1 MLGDGIEM
9 RLLSFFC
16 FFFTLCAVHA
26 AASGIVSETA
36 ESIRYR
42 QPDGLEVTLPK
53 HPKRVVVGYGSLVPV
68 WYCAGGTAVAIPEV
82 QSKNALPEAARGL
95 PTVGTFS
102 TLNTEKVLEL
112 RPDLVVLINKLNSHL
127 RLRELLTAMK
137 IPAFTVKYD
146 NYRDFEALTDLFRRL
161 NNTDPAR
168 CAAARQVTDSV
179 NRIVAQARQYPAP
192 RFTTVFA
199 QAAGFRA
206 ETDLANT
213 SCMWSMLGGK
223 NTVPPSDGLR
233 TGFSIEQLLLDNP
246 DVIFVVMMGNN
257 KALEKKFRH
266 EIMSQKA
273 WRELDAHRTG
283 RVHFL
288 PSDLYLYLAGPRFPE
303 AFLHLAQLLYPG
315 REFAR

>member
-1 MLGDGIEM
+1 M
-9 RLLSFFC
+9 
-16 FFFTLCAVHA
+16 
-26 AASGIVSETA
+26 
-36 ESIRYR
+36 
-42 QPDGLEVTLPK
+42 
-53 HPKRVVVGYGSLVPV
+53 
-68 WYCAGGTAVAIPEV
+68 
-82 QSKNALPEAARGL
+82 
-95 PTVGTFS
+95 
-102 TLNTEKVLEL
+102 
-112 RPDLVVLINKLNSHL
+112 
-127 RLRELLTAMK
+127 
-137 IPAFTVKYD
+137 
-146 NYRDFEALTDLFRRL
+146 
-161 NNTDPAR
+161 
-168 CAAARQVTDSV
+168 

-213 SCMWSMLGGK
+213 SCMLSMLGGK

-246 DVIFVVMMGNN
+246 
-257 KALEKKFRH
+257 
-266 EIMSQKA
+266 
-273 WRELDAHRTG
+273 HRTG

>member
-1 MLGDGIEM
+1 MKILFCLLVSLLFALP
-9 RLLSFFC
+9 RLH
-16 FFFTLCAVHA
+16 AVEP
-26 AASGIVSETA
+26 GVVSETA
-36 ESIRYR
+36 AAIRYR

-53 HPKRVVVGYGSLVPV
+53 HPKRVVIGYGSLVPV
-68 WYCAGGTAVAIPEV
+68 WYCAGGTAAAIPDIH
-82 QSKNALPEAARGL
+82 SKTALPPEARSL
-95 PTVGTFS
+95 PAVGFFS
-102 TLNTEKVLEL
+102 SLNIEKILEL
-112 RPDLVVLINKLNSHL
+112 KPELVVLMGKIGSHV
-127 RLRELLTAMK
+127 RLRELLATMK

-146 NYRDFEALTDLFRRL
+146 NYRDFEALLDLFCRL
-161 NNTDPAR
+161 NNTDPER
-168 CAAARQVTDSV
+168 CEAARTVTEGV
-179 NRIVAQARQYPAP
+179 NRIVAQAGQYPAP

-199 QAAGFRA
+199 QAAGFRV

-213 SCMWSMLGGK
+213 SCMLSMLGGK

-246 DVIFVVMMGNN
+246 DVIFVVMMGNA
-257 KALEKKFRH
+257 KALEKKFRS

-273 WRELDAHRTG
+273 WRKLDAHKTG

>member
-1 MLGDGIEM
+1 MKILFY
-9 RLLSFFC
+9 LLTSLLFA
-16 FFFTLCAVHA
+16 LPALHAVEP
-26 AASGIVSETA
+26 GVVSETA
-36 ESIRYR
+36 AAIRYR

-53 HPKRVVVGYGSLVPV
+53 HPKRVVIGYGSLVPV
-68 WYCAGGTAVAIPEV
+68 WYCAGGTAIAIPDIH
-82 QSKNALPEAARGL
+82 SKTALPPEARSL
-95 PTVGTFS
+95 PSVGFFS
-102 TLNTEKVLEL
+102 SLNTEKILEL
-112 RPDLVVLINKLNSHL
+112 KPDLVVLMGKIGSHV
-127 RLRELLTAMK
+127 RLRELLATMK

-146 NYRDFEALTDLFRRL
+146 NYRDFEALLDLFCRL
-161 NNTDPAR
+161 NNTDPER
-168 CAAARQVTDSV
+168 CEAARTVTEGV
-179 NRIVAQARQYPAP
+179 NRVIARTRGLPAP

-199 QAAGFRA
+199 QASGFRV

-213 SCMWSMLGGK
+213 SCMLSMLGGK

-246 DVIFVVMMGNN
+246 DVIFVVMMGNA
-257 KALEKKFRH
+257 KALEEKFRK
-266 EIMSQKA
+266 EIMGQKA
-273 WRELDAHRTG
+273 WQKLRAHETG

>member
-1 MLGDGIEM
+1 M
-9 RLLSFFC
+9 RIILFLLLLFSALPV
-16 FFFTLCAVHA
+16 LCAA
-26 AASGIVSETA
+26 EPGIVAETGDTL
-36 ESIRYR
+36 RYR

-53 HPKRVVVGYGSLVPV
+53 HPKRVVIGYGSLVPV

-179 NRIVAQARQYPAP
+179 NRIVAQAGQYPAP

-213 SCMWSMLGGK
+213 SCMLSMLGGK